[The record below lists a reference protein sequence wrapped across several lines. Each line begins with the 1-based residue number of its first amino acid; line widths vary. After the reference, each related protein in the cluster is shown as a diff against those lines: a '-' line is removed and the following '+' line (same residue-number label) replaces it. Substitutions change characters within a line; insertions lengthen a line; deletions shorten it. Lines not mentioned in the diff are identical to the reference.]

1 MNVLM
6 AEDNAANA
14 ALIVEFAKILGWSI
28 DVVPDGEQCVSTITE
43 SPDKYDVVLMD
54 IMMPVM
60 DGIQASFL
68 IRANTDPI
76 VSSKPIVVLTADVA
90 DTTRANAIKAGV
102 NGYLTKPI
110 ALSDLKSSVDACF
123 NEGDA
128 R

>member
-14 ALIVEFAKILGWSI
+14 ALIKEFAKVLGWNL
-28 DVVPDGEQCVSTITE
+28 DVVPDGEQCVAKIVAG
-43 SPDKYDVVLMD
+43 PDEYAVILMD

-68 IRANTDPI
+68 IRANSNPTI
-76 VSSKPIVVLTADVA
+76 SSKPIVVLTADVNEA
-90 DTTRANAIKAGV
+90 TRANAIKAGV

-110 ALSDLKSSVDACF
+110 LLADLKRSVDACF
-123 NEGDA
+123 EE
-128 R
+128 